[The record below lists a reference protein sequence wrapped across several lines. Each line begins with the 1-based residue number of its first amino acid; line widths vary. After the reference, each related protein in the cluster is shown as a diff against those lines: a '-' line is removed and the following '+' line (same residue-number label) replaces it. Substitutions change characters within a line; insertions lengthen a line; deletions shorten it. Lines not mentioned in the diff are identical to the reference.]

1 VRQRKV
7 TATAQRTHAIV
18 SSMFPAVVRD
28 RILKDAEEQVENEIR
43 NANNNRNTKRAAAA
57 KSQLKSFLDE
67 DGNAAK
73 SNNNDIAVF
82 DTKPIAGT
90 CIWNIRHAQENGLFN
105 A

>member
-43 NANNNRNTKRAAAA
+43 NAQKNRANGRRATAA
-57 KSQLKSFLDE
+57 KSQLKSFLD
-67 DGNAAK
+67 DGNVVNAK
-73 SNNNDIAVF
+73 CNNGLGVF

-90 CIWNIRHAQENGLFN
+90 CRRNNLVVPNECFI
-105 A
+105 

>member
-43 NANNNRNTKRAAAA
+43 NSNNRNTKRATAA
-57 KSQLKSFLDE
+57 KSQLKSFLD
-67 DGNAAK
+67 DGNVD
-73 SNNNDIAVF
+73 NGIGVF

-90 CIWNIRHAQENGLFN
+90 L
-105 A
+105 